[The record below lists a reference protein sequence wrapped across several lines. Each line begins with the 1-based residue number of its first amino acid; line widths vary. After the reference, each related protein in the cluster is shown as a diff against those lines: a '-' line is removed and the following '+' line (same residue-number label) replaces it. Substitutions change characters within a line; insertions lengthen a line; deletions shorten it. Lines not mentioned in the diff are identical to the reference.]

1 MPRSC
6 DVLGCPNGAGNSA
19 VSYHVVPRDEP
30 RRSEWL
36 AAVPMRKREGRA
48 RPKLMVCSLHFSPCD
63 YVYDPTLRVLL
74 GCNQRPALS
83 RTAVPTIAPLTRQEL
98 ALLQQIGS
106 VDTANNASSN
116 PFGDDGCN
124 THIEEDA
131 DVLPVVINLVEGQPS
146 SSWLQMDEL
155 IRADSWDPPS
165 GAMPADSSECMRSSP
180 HENFNGSVRNTVAV
194 SPKHLELSLPVL
206 PLDVN
211 IAEGQPSSLWL
222 KNEGVTKADNW
233 CSPNGKTSAFAADS
247 RRKETQEHTQLNVN
261 KTSKI
266 CHRGVGHNKMVQVCI
281 RGKSTGAQVNMIMK
295 EIMSQGLQT
304 DISDMTMLTSASTQT

>member
-106 VDTANNASSN
+106 VDT
-116 PFGDDGCN
+116 
-124 THIEEDA
+124 
-131 DVLPVVINLVEGQPS
+131 VLPVVINLVEGQPS

-194 SPKHLELSLPVL
+194 SPKHIELSLPVL

-211 IAEGQPSSLWL
+211 IVEGQPSSLWL

-247 RRKETQEHTQLNVN
+247 RRKETQEHPQLNVN

-295 EIMSQGLQT
+295 DIMSQGLQT